1 MATVTKGQSTETSHN
16 KARSRGIRASKQK
29 LRSAQ
34 LAAGFKSQAEVV
46 DKIQSLEGL
55 EKAPR
60 SLVSRVFRGD
70 PVDPLSI
77 ERVAKALNVEAWVL
91 YLDSGEVD
99 VSTQNTANHDGASA
113 VNQQALA
120 HTEPEKV
127 PENNEYLHV
136 PQHDND
142 APPLAAEH
150 AESPLPAVLNPSLD
164 SHQQDS
170 PDNKSDNTSGNTP
183 DIHKAEDVERQK
195 QTNKRMPL
203 LLVTLVVLLCVLLVD
218 RFWPFDDNSVAST
231 ALAGIVDIDN
241 KVVAVMPITGPR
253 GSDITRSIEQLL
265 AGPTQLIVGSSALH
279 ASVQSPQELLRS

>member
-1 MATVTKGQSTETSHN
+1 MTKGQSTETSHN

-99 VSTQNTANHDGASA
+99 VSTQNTANHDGESA

-127 PENNEYLHV
+127 PENNEHLHV

-150 AESPLPAVLNPSLD
+150 AESPLPAVPNHVLD
-164 SHQQDS
+164 SHQQGS
-170 PDNKSDNTSGNTP
+170 PDNTSAN
-183 DIHKAEDVERQK
+183 
-195 QTNKRMPL
+195 
-203 LLVTLVVLLCVLLVD
+203 
-218 RFWPFDDNSVAST
+218 
-231 ALAGIVDIDN
+231 
-241 KVVAVMPITGPR
+241 
-253 GSDITRSIEQLL
+253 
-265 AGPTQLIVGSSALH
+265 
-279 ASVQSPQELLRS
+279 